1 MTSVWSRRC
10 QVALGRL
17 LGAVVWLS
25 CVVPHPSRQV
35 QPEETLD
42 RAGALPGGSQVSAPR
57 RPFASSIMVPNAG
70 LSARLAGVVWTL
82 STRPSSSLRAK
93 ALYPGVEGDP
103 FFTHRAS
110 GSALN
115 DTSGA
120 CGVSSSARDPRSGD
134 RHTTLHQRIAKPAG
148 GRSAREQDRGI
159 AALRPRT
166 RTPQAPPQDRH
177 KRPPV
182 HQTVNPARNSGR
194 PDPRSCFT
202 QKQSHQDTPRKTGQ
216 DKTTLSSQKKS
227 CQPIMQRS

>member
-42 RAGALPGGSQVSAPR
+42 RAEAWRDPGPAFRDQPVEALPGGSQGSAPR
-57 RPFASSIMVPNAG
+57 RPFASSIMGPNAG

-103 FFTHRAS
+103 LAS
-110 GSALN
+110 GAALN

-120 CGVSSSARDPRSGD
+120 CGVSPSARDPRSGV
-134 RHTTLHQRIAKPAG
+134 RHTAFHQRIAKPAG
-148 GRSAREQDRGI
+148 GRLVRNRRMQVKPAKQHEIQPHLQCPLQLRG
-159 AALRPRT
+159 AQPVNRT
-166 RTPQAPPQDRH
+166 
-177 KRPPV
+177 
-182 HQTVNPARNSGR
+182 G
-194 PDPRSCFT
+194 
-202 QKQSHQDTPRKTGQ
+202 G
-216 DKTTLSSQKKS
+216 SQ
-227 CQPIMQRS
+227 P